1 MSLYWGSPSR
11 SEGAGEPRVHLWL
24 TGGARGT
31 PTFDRSG
38 HSSWSSFCVPDATWA
53 QTALR
58 RASWSPASPDGAGE
72 SKGPSGGASHCHGSG
87 GHGRALEESRK

>member
-58 RASWSPASPDGAGE
+58 RASWSQLPLMGQGIRSPPE
-72 SKGPSGGASHCHGSG
+72 GASHCHGSG
-87 GHGRALEESRK
+87 GHGRALEEVRK